1 VELSGTPLL
10 RGLVN
15 KVLLVCLYSLQA
27 FVPQAFRRPWS
38 YPELVAL
45 SFFAEDATIHEVLFT
60 VLKWLEEGRDRQ
72 RGDDTSEPGFL
83 LLGDGKEKLL
93 CHFVD
98 DHEYSSVTF
107 GRGSYDARERQPGD
121 PAADGGTRWTP

>member
-1 VELSGTPLL
+1 VELPGTPLL

-15 KVLLVCLYSLQA
+15 KVLLVCLLSLHA
-27 FVPQAFRRPWS
+27 LLPEAFRRPWS

-45 SFFAEDATIHEVLFT
+45 SFFAEDATIHEVLYT
-60 VLKWLEEGRDRQ
+60 VLKRLEEGRDRQ

-98 DHEYSSVTF
+98 EYKYSSVMF
-107 GRGSYDARERQPGD
+107 GCGSYDAGERPTWRPGR
-121 PAADGGTRWTP
+121 RWRY